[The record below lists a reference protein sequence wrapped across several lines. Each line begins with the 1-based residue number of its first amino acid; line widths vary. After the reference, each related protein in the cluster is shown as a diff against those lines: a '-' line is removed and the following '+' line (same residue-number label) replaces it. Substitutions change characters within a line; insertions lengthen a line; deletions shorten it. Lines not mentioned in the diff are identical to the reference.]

1 MEAIRRAAA
10 AAVAN
15 AKRNKRI
22 KLNVGGAVFE
32 TWTHTL
38 LKKPGTRLASL
49 ARALESDESYDAER
63 GEYFFDR
70 HPGIFSTVMH
80 YYRTEELHTDHNIC
94 GNIIRG
100 VSSNHHGIW

>member
-1 MEAIRRAAA
+1 NQR
-10 AAVAN
+10 V
-15 AKRNKRI
+15 

-38 LKKPGTRLASL
+38 LKKPGTRLSRL
-49 ARALESDESYDAER
+49 ARALEKDESYDADR

-70 HPGIFSTVMH
+70 HPGIFATVMH

-94 GNIIRG
+94 GNIIK
-100 VSSNHHGIW
+100 